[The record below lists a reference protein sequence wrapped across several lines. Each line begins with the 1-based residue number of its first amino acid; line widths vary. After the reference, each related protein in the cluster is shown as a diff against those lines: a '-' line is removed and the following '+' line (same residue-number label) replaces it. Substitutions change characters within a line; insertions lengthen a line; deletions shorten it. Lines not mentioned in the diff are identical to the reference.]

1 MTSATAETIDWERVT
16 ARRLARQGLAEPLGA
31 GPAEVVRAM
40 CGAHAQVMSAGELSI
55 GLRLTGATRTDVQRA
70 IWDDRTL
77 VKTRGP
83 RGTVHLLP
91 SADLPMWTGALGALP
106 YQRPGNELM
115 TSEQTELVVD
125 AIRDA
130 LVDAELTQDE
140 LGEQVVA
147 RCGSWAGDRVMD
159 AFQDKWP
166 RWVQAMQLATWR
178 GAMCFGPTRGRVQ
191 TFTGPQRWLPGFT
204 PADPDEA
211 AAELV
216 RRYLHA
222 YGPAT
227 PQQFARWLG
236 VPVSWA
242 TQRFAAAGPDRVE
255 LDGVPMFQ
263 NAGDTLP
270 DDTVSGTRLLP
281 YFDAYGI
288 AAQPRER
295 VFPGRMWDR
304 ALARGQAGNY
314 PVVLV
319 DGIVTGVW
327 HLRRSGKR
335 ATITVECRRPRK
347 RAIAAE
353 VERIEAFLGCT
364 AELVYDTVTVGG
376 HA

>member
-1 MTSATAETIDWERVT
+1 MTDWERIT
-16 ARRLARQGLAEPLGA
+16 ARRLIRQGLAEPLDT

-55 GLRLTGATRTDVQRA
+55 GLRMADGTRDDVQDAVWRH
-70 IWDDRTL
+70 RTL

-91 SADLPMWTGALGALP
+91 SEDLPLWTGALGALP
-106 YQRPGNELM
+106 YKRPGNELM
-115 TSEQTELVVD
+115 TPEQTEKVIE

-130 LVDAELTQDE
+130 LADAELTQDE

-191 TFTGPQRWLPGFT
+191 TFTGPRRWLPGFT
-204 PADPDEA
+204 PADPEQA
-211 AAELV
+211 AAELI
-216 RRYLHA
+216 RRYLYA

-236 VPVSWA
+236 VPPAWSA
-242 TQRFAAAGPDRVE
+242 TRFAAAGLDQVE
-255 LDGVPMFQ
+255 LDGVPMWQ
-263 NAGDTLP
+263 VAGDELP
-270 DDTVSGTRLLP
+270 DTTVRGVRLLP
-281 YFDAYGI
+281 YFDAYGV

-295 VFPGRMWDR
+295 VFPGAMWDR
-304 ALARGQAGNY
+304 ATARGQAGNY
-314 PVVLV
+314 PLVLV
-319 DGIVTGVW
+319 DGIVAGVW
-327 HLRRSGKR
+327 HLRRTGRR
-335 ATITVECRRPRK
+335 ATITVECSRPRRK
-347 RAIAAE
+347 AIAAE
-353 VERIEAFLGCT
+353 VARIEAFLGCT
-364 AELVYDTVTVGG
+364 AELVYDTVTVGA